1 MVVVPCPTGKPA
13 DGTPLGRA
21 FPLGDAEGDVAFAL
35 GRGNGSR
42 GALGLQ
48 APDFMAVPEGEAD
61 GVPEGET
68 DGVPEGLTTL
78 DGTTVPDGIAEPAGE
93 DPTIVEMGEPASTD
107 APEDMPPVLMPIVDI
122 TPPLCLTGT
131 LTGTPVPVIDA

>member
-1 MVVVPCPTGKPA
+1 MPCPTVKFA
-13 DGTPLGRA
+13 DAAPLGRGFA
-21 FPLGDAEGDVAFAL
+21 VGDAEGVVAPAL
-35 GRGNGSR
+35 GRGDECT

-48 APDFMAVPEGEAD
+48 APEFMA
-61 GVPEGET
+61 VPEGET

-78 DGTTVPDGIAEPAGE
+78 DGTTVPDGIAEPARE

-122 TPPLCLTGT
+122 TPPLCMTGT